1 MSDKKGER
9 RFEVKLDGDLHW
21 LNVFCQILIKTTTS
35 SLVSLS
41 LVKLMVNA
49 NEC

>member
-1 MSDKKGER
+1 MYLNMKGKFKKNTMSDKKGER
-9 RFEVKLDGDLHW
+9 RFEFKLDG
-21 LNVFCQILIKTTTS
+21 
-35 SLVSLS
+35 LVSLS